1 VTCSTRLEA
10 LIHVDPF
17 CHSASVEV
25 NVPAETA
32 FAYMADGIRQGEWTL
47 GSWNRRALG
56 DNLFVG
62 TSLFDGREVYVRI
75 EPRPELLLVDYHV
88 GTAPERLRP
97 VNSARIV
104 PGPSLGRSE
113 GTCIVTLQRWR
124 AEDETDEQ
132 WAQRGQAFNTEVFMI
147 KGRLELDF

>member
-1 VTCSTRLEA
+1 V
-10 LIHVDPF
+10 IHEDRY

-32 FAYMADGIRQGEWTL
+32 FAYMSDGIRQGEWTL

-62 TSLFDGREVYVRI
+62 TSLFDGSETYVRI
-75 EPRPELLLVDYHV
+75 ESDPELLLVDYHV
-88 GTAPERLRP
+88 GPAPDSLRP

-104 PGPSLGRSE
+104 PGPSLGRAE

-124 AEDETDEQ
+124 PADETDEL
-132 WAQRGQAFNTEVFMI
+132 WTQRGQAFNTEMFMI
-147 KGRLELDF
+147 KGRLELGFSLES